1 MPLTPCP
8 RPAPKTS
15 VCTPTTTAANA
26 RAAGDSFVSY
36 NEGIYVGYRYYETRY
51 EDTILGQ
58 GNADSTVGTKA
69 STDGWNYAEEVCFPF
84 GYGLSYTTYEY
95 NLDKLDYNSDTD
107 TFTATVTVSNTG
119 DRDGKATVELYAQTP
134 YTDYDKQNNVEKSSI
149 QLLGYDKID
158 VAAGASETVTV
169 DVPGYFLASYDA
181 NGAKGYILDAG
192 DYYFAVGNGAHEAL
206 NNVLAAKCGDAVA
219 GKLIDQDGNVV
230 TGNTAAV
237 ATWTAPNTEVDTQKY
252 RNSRYNSD
260 VEVTNTFD
268 DADVNYW
275 ANDDEKNHL
284 PVPQRV
290 GYDLPHHAGD
300 PDGQR

>member
-1 MPLTPCP
+1 M
-8 RPAPKTS
+8 
-15 VCTPTTTAANA
+15 N
-26 RAAGDSFVSY
+26 
-36 NEGIYVGYRYYETRY
+36 
-51 EDTILGQ
+51 
-58 GNADSTVGTKA
+58 
-69 STDGWNYAEEVCFPF
+69 
-84 GYGLSYTTYEY
+84 
-95 NLDKLDYNSDTD
+95 
-107 TFTATVTVSNTG
+107 NTG
-119 DRDGKATVELYAQTP
+119 DRDGKATVELYGQSP

-275 ANDDEKNHL
+275 ANDDEKS
-284 PVPQRV
+284 PTCPAVRGIRPTPPRWR
-290 GYDLPHHAGD
+290 P
-300 PDGQR
+300 

>member
-1 MPLTPCP
+1 M
-8 RPAPKTS
+8 
-15 VCTPTTTAANA
+15 
-26 RAAGDSFVSY
+26 
-36 NEGIYVGYRYYETRY
+36 
-51 EDTILGQ
+51 
-58 GNADSTVGTKA
+58 
-69 STDGWNYAEEVCFPF
+69 
-84 GYGLSYTTYEY
+84 
-95 NLDKLDYNSDTD
+95 
-107 TFTATVTVSNTG
+107 SNTG

-206 NNVLAAKCGDAVA
+206 NNVLAVKCGDAVA

-237 ATWTAPNTEVDTQKY
+237 ATWTAPQHRGRY
-252 RNSRYNSD
+252 R
-260 VEVTNTFD
+260 
-268 DADVNYW
+268 
-275 ANDDEKNHL
+275 K
-284 PVPQRV
+284 VPQ
-290 GYDLPHHAGD
+290 LPLQ
-300 PDGQR
+300 QRCGSHEYLRRRRCELLGERRRKKSPTCPAARGIRPTPPRWRP